1 MLTTNQNPTF
11 NYVRRLIALPLLAVV
26 VFLFAFR
33 AKENTNNV
41 APLSKTYTVVINA
54 GHGGEDKG
62 AIAADGTTEAQLTL
76 AIVNQMQA
84 LNKNDKIKLVLTR
97 DADITQ
103 SVVAVSEFANA
114 QSPDLF
120 VSIHMNNIDGSAA
133 NKAKYEG
140 AEIYMAAK
148 NKAVDYDANYKLAN
162 HLAATLQEV
171 GTAFNGVKTREKGIW
186 VLQAVQCPSALIEA
200 GYLSNNKE
208 LTKIKDPDYQQK
220 LAASILKG
228 IENYLSNQE
237 RGTNNVVMD
246 TTKKVMIVQGYKIS
260 PEDTLIASKEK
271 NKSVVI
277 KMDGAGASSNGQKP
291 LFILDG
297 EVISESVMKVIDPN
311 KIESINILKDASAV
325 AVFGEKGKGGV
336 VQITTKKGGSDA
348 APANGRIVLRGVP
361 TDNSKVLEERV
372 LIISDTVEAKGKTI
386 LLKSNNLKDVEF
398 MAKNFDGAG
407 IVVEETKGDGKK
419 SGITFSGSPSG
430 STPGL
435 ILVDGEKKTKK
446 ELDALSPDQIKSV
459 QVLKG
464 ESVIKEYGPEA
475 KDGVIKI
482 TTKKKVNL

>member
-1 MLTTNQNPTF
+1 
-11 NYVRRLIALPLLAVV
+11 
-26 VFLFAFR
+26 
-33 AKENTNNV
+33 
-41 APLSKTYTVVINA
+41 
-54 GHGGEDKG
+54 
-62 AIAADGTTEAQLTL
+62 
-76 AIVNQMQA
+76 
-84 LNKNDKIKLVLTR
+84 
-97 DADITQ
+97 
-103 SVVAVSEFANA
+103 
-114 QSPDLF
+114 
-120 VSIHMNNIDGSAA
+120 
-133 NKAKYEG
+133 
-140 AEIYMAAK
+140 
-148 NKAVDYDANYKLAN
+148 
-162 HLAATLQEV
+162 
-171 GTAFNGVKTREKGIW
+171 
-186 VLQAVQCPSALIEA
+186 
-200 GYLSNNKE
+200 
-208 LTKIKDPDYQQK
+208 
-220 LAASILKG
+220 
-228 IENYLSNQE
+228 
-237 RGTNNVVMD
+237 MD

-464 ESVIKEYGPEA
+464 ESAIKEYGAEA

>member
-1 MLTTNQNPTF
+1 MSNISKKTGSN
-11 NYVRRLIALPLLAVV
+11 RLNSIHVLPLLSIVV
-26 VFLFAFR
+26 LLFAFR
-33 AKENTNNV
+33 AKEEKMI
-41 APLSKTYTVVINA
+41 AP
-54 GHGGEDKG
+54 
-62 AIAADGTTEAQLTL
+62 
-76 AIVNQMQA
+76 
-84 LNKNDKIKLVLTR
+84 
-97 DADITQ
+97 
-103 SVVAVSEFANA
+103 VS
-114 QSPDLF
+114 
-120 VSIHMNNIDGSAA
+120 M
-133 NKAKYEG
+133 
-140 AEIYMAAK
+140 
-148 NKAVDYDANYKLAN
+148 
-162 HLAATLQEV
+162 
-171 GTAFNGVKTREKGIW
+171 
-186 VLQAVQCPSALIEA
+186 
-200 GYLSNNKE
+200 
-208 LTKIKDPDYQQK
+208 
-220 LAASILKG
+220 
-228 IENYLSNQE
+228 
-237 RGTNNVVMD
+237 MD

-311 KIESINILKDASAV
+311 KIESINILKDASAI

-386 LLKSNNLKDVEF
+386 LLKSNNLKDVEL
-398 MAKNFDGAG
+398 MAKSFDGAG